1 MAQATKHICVVLGK
15 PRGFTRSVLEAL
27 LKRGSSVMMGCSE
40 SDNNIGKSELDRLG
54 QLYNSSQLRFS
65 TLKDK
70 CEMGRDIDKMFSD
83 AKQQFGNI
91 NLIINSET
99 SLYQGF
105 NNHLENLAKKYMG
118 KDHGNTGGVLLHVLS
133 EDGGNSE
140 DDIKGRASSLLDIGV
155 KECKL
160 LRPKEEFHDSEQ
172 IHITDDQHSPYN
184 EFHKNSNYV
193 RDWTGYMAIHTA
205 LNCDPGTMWTFDKN
219 YKVVQVQSEDTKLTH
234 ILNS

>member
-70 CEMGRDIDKMFSD
+70 CEMGHDIDKMFSD

-105 NNHLENLAKKYMG
+105 NNHLENL
-118 KDHGNTGGVLLHVLS
+118 
-133 EDGGNSE
+133 GNS
-140 DDIKGRASSLLDIGV
+140 RVL
-155 KECKL
+155 
-160 LRPKEEFHDSEQ
+160 
-172 IHITDDQHSPYN
+172 
-184 EFHKNSNYV
+184 
-193 RDWTGYMAIHTA
+193 
-205 LNCDPGTMWTFDKN
+205 
-219 YKVVQVQSEDTKLTH
+219 
-234 ILNS
+234 